1 MVRANQKEALT
12 VQLFRLELSSLVLLQ
27 VVETYLNILLVLF
40 DVVLERLPLPWVHLM
55 LVLLL
60 LVIISQ
66 ILLEILLDVLLVLD
80 LLLLLHRP
88 QIA

>member
-1 MVRANQKEALT
+1 M
-12 VQLFRLELSSLVLLQ
+12 
-27 VVETYLNILLVLF
+27 ETYLNILLVLL
-40 DVVLERLPLPWVHLM
+40 DVVLERLSLPWVHLM